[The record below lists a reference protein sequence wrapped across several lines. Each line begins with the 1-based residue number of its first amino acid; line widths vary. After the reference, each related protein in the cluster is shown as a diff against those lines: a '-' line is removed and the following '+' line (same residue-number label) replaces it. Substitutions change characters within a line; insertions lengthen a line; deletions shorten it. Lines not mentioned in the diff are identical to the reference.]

1 MGLNRRA
8 EVTDGGCQVGG
19 LERGVVGPVPCAWG
33 WMVSGE
39 MSGLWSKEELL
50 ARFGAWVWDGLS
62 PLAGS
67 TT

>member
-19 LERGVVGPVPCAWG
+19 VERGVVGPVPCAWG
-33 WMVSGE
+33 WMVSSE

-50 ARFGAWVWDGLS
+50 ARFGAWV
-62 PLAGS
+62 
-67 TT
+67 